1 MILAGTAMG
10 ALRRD
15 RGRRA
20 TARVRHDGRDRRVAA
35 LDLGVRVVGGGASC
49 SARGSRSPPLLGWLL
64 AEMLVA
70 MLRHVFDPPPD
81 ALSIPWSFLVVLAGA
96 ALAGAVVAGATA
108 VRQIRALP
116 LGEILREQ

>member
-1 MILAGTAMG
+1 MLG
-10 ALRRD
+10 AR
-15 RGRRA
+15 
-20 TARVRHDGRDRRVAA
+20 
-35 LDLGVRVVGGGASC
+35 SC
-49 SARGSRSPPLLGWLL
+49 SPPVLGWLL

-81 ALSIPWSFLVVLAGA
+81 ALAVPWAFLAVLAGA